1 MSHSSSP
8 SHSFFILW
16 SYATEC
22 GFNLCVEPI
31 HGRDMM
37 DANWL
42 VFGAAILGLVV
53 AAVVVYK
60 KDQKS

>member
-1 MSHSSSP
+1 
-8 SHSFFILW
+8 
-16 SYATEC
+16 
-22 GFNLCVEPI
+22 
-31 HGRDMM
+31 MM

-60 KDQKS
+60 KDQQS